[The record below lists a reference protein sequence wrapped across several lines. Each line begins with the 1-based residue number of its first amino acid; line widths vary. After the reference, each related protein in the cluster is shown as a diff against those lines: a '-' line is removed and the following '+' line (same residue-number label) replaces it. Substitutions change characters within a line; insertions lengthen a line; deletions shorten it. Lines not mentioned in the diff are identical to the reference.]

1 MRALICGLR
10 GQIISVFAFP
20 PKESLRRCVNLLSL
34 KLMKPVPLDFF
45 EDSESSYMT
54 FPRLLRLLLILQS
67 SLSRYPSALV
77 SFTRSLPARST
88 IWNRDV
94 LKDYVPSLYVIFFL
108 IMAVNT
114 VWDLELSVFMSVL
127 AICLFSCP
135 FWIKSITS
143 LLFLTFFSLQ
153 FCKKV

>member
-1 MRALICGLR
+1 MASKYFFFQYSASLLSSLTTALHLIILARCANLRVELVSLSALLCGLR
-10 GQIISVFAFP
+10 VQIISVFAFP

-34 KLMKPVPLDFF
+34 KLMKLLPLDFF

-67 SLSRYPSALV
+67 SLSRYPSAFV

-94 LKDYVPSLYVIFFL
+94 LKDYVPSCCIVFF
-108 IMAVNT
+108 
-114 VWDLELSVFMSVL
+114 
-127 AICLFSCP
+127 
-135 FWIKSITS
+135 
-143 LLFLTFFSLQ
+143 
-153 FCKKV
+153 